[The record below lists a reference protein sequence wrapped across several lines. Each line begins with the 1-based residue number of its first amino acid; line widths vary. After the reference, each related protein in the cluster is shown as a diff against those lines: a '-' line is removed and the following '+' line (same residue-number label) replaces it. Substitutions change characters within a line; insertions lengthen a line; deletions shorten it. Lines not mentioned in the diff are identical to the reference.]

1 MPSRRRPAT
10 GGTFEVLA
18 YGVAV
23 SEISEPLDSTPLT
36 VGSTGPEMRE
46 FTTHVLGH
54 RPRWNVWA
62 GLLVLYAVATA
73 AVAALGYVALMLGA
87 LAAQAQA
94 GPLRDHAVLLSAGT
108 AACLVAAAFILVSH
122 VKSGDREELFRLHR
136 FAAANGFE
144 FTPEVKEPDL
154 PGLIFQRGTLRRAS
168 ARLHRSGPRPL
179 EVANYHAWIPKGRA
193 GESLSWSYFA
203 LTFDRPLPRVVL
215 EARTDGGRLL
225 GSSLPETDRRAPLH
239 GPFEQTFRLCCP
251 PEAEGWARSLFT
263 PDIVARL
270 VGPGKTAFDVEVV
283 ADRLFVYAHLRSLS
297 CCDPQTWRWM
307 SETADA
313 LYARHGELGDAV
325 NTPTPDSAG
334 AGSVAAGG
342 PPIGLAP
349 PYAPLRRPFPVLVLA
364 PLLVMIGV
372 WAVGLA

>member
-1 MPSRRRPAT
+1 M
-10 GGTFEVLA
+10 GGTLGVLT

-23 SEISEPLDSTPLT
+23 SMISEPLDQTPLT
-36 VGSTGPEMRE
+36 VGSTGPELRE
-46 FTTHVLGH
+46 YTTRVLGH

-62 GLLVLYAVATA
+62 GLVALYAVATA
-73 AVAALGYVALMLGA
+73 AVAALVYVALMLGV
-87 LAAQAQA
+87 LGAQAQA
-94 GPLRDHAVLLSAGT
+94 GPLREHAVLLAAGT
-108 AACLVAAAFILVSH
+108 AACLVAVVFILVAH
-122 VKSGDREELFRLHR
+122 VKRGDREELFRLHR

-144 FTPEVKEPDL
+144 FAPEVKEPDL

-168 ARLHRSGPRPL
+168 ARLRRSGPRPL
-179 EVANYHAWIPKGRA
+179 EVANYRAWIPKGRA

-203 LTFDRPLPRVVL
+203 LTLDRPMARVVL
-215 EARTDGGRLL
+215 EARVGGGRLL
-225 GSSLPETDRRAPLH
+225 GSSPAGMDRRAALG
-239 GPFEQTFRLCCP
+239 GPFEETFRLWCP
-251 PEAEGWARSLFT
+251 PEAEGWARALFT
-263 PDIVARL
+263 PDVVARL

-283 ADRLFVYAHLRSLS
+283 ADRLFVYSHVRSLS

-307 SETADA
+307 GETADA
-313 LYARHGELGDAV
+313 LYTRLGELGDTV
-325 NTPTPDSAG
+325 ETPTPGPTD
-334 AGSVAAGG
+334 AGSVTAGE